1 MTGSLSGRCSLVTGA
16 GSGIGRAIAQAFA
29 AEGAHVAVVDIDGER
44 AKDSAAAINSSG
56 GVAIDITAD
65 VASADDAE
73 RAVGLCRE
81 RFGPPQILVNN
92 AGTGQLGTVDELSL
106 QQWQR
111 TFDINVTS
119 IFLMSRLVI
128 PDMTSHAAGRIIN
141 IASVTGLVASAGRAA
156 YCASKGAVVMLT
168 KAMALDLAPTGV
180 TVNAICPGVIETNM
194 TADSLKDA
202 AVREEKISKT
212 PVGWLGEPTD
222 IASGAV
228 YLTSAGARFVTGSC
242 LVIDGGWSID

>member
-1 MTGSLSGRCSLVTGA
+1 VTASLSGRCSLVTGA
-16 GSGIGRAIAQAFA
+16 GSGIGRAIAQALA
-29 AEGAHVAVVDIDGER
+29 AEGAHVAVVDVDGER
-44 AKDSAAAINSSG
+44 AKDSAVSISSSG

-73 RAVGLCRE
+73 RAVGVCRE

-128 PDMTSHAAGRIIN
+128 PDMTRQAAGRIIN

-168 KAMALDLAPTGV
+168 RAMALDLAPTGV
-180 TVNAICPGVIETNM
+180 TVNAICPGVIKTNM
-194 TADSLKDA
+194 TADSLNDP

-212 PVGWLGEPTD
+212 PVGWLGEPSD
-222 IASGAV
+222 IASGAI

>member
-1 MTGSLSGRCSLVTGA
+1 MTGRLSGQCSLVTGA
-16 GSGIGRAIAQAFA
+16 GSGIGRAIARAFA
-29 AEGAHVAVVDIDGER
+29 AEGAHVAVVDVDGDR
-44 AKDSAAAINSSG
+44 AKDSAFAINSIG
-56 GVAIDITAD
+56 GVATDITAD

-73 RAVGLCRE
+73 RAIGLCRE

-92 AGTGQLGTVDELSL
+92 AGTGQLGTVDELSF

-111 TFDINVTS
+111 TFDTNVTS

-128 PDMTSHAAGRIIN
+128 PDMTRQAAGRIIN

-180 TVNAICPGVIETNM
+180 TVNAICPGVIKTNM
-194 TADSLKDA
+194 TADSLKDP
-202 AVREEKISKT
+202 AVLEEKISKT
-212 PVGWLGEPTD
+212 PVGWLGEPSD

>member
-1 MTGSLSGRCSLVTGA
+1 VTASLSGRCSLVTGA
-16 GSGIGRAIAQAFA
+16 GSGIGRAIAQALA
-29 AEGAHVAVVDIDGER
+29 AEGAHVAVVDVDGER
-44 AKDSAAAINSSG
+44 AKDSAVSISSSG

-73 RAVGLCRE
+73 RAVGVCRE

-128 PDMTSHAAGRIIN
+128 PDMTRQAAGRIIN

-168 KAMALDLAPTGV
+168 RAMALDLAPTGV
-180 TVNAICPGVIETNM
+180 TVNAICPGVIKTNM
-194 TADSLKDA
+194 TADSLNDP

-212 PVGWLGEPTD
+212 PVGWLGEPSD
-222 IASGAV
+222 IASGAI
-228 YLTSAGARFVTGSC
+228 YLTSTGARFVTGSC

>member
-1 MTGSLSGRCSLVTGA
+1 MAGSLSGRCSLVTGA

-29 AEGAHVAVVDIDGER
+29 AEGAHVAVVDVDGER
-44 AKDSAAAINSSG
+44 AKDSAVAINSAG
-56 GVAIDITAD
+56 GVAIDIAAD

-73 RAVGLCRE
+73 RAVGMCRE

-92 AGTGQLGTVDELSL
+92 AGTGQLGTVNDLSL
-106 QQWQR
+106 RQWQR

-128 PDMTSHAAGRIIN
+128 PDMTGQAAGRIIN

-180 TVNAICPGVIETNM
+180 TVNAICPGVVKTNM

-202 AVREEKISKT
+202 AVLEEKISKT
-212 PVGWLGEPTD
+212 PVGWLGEPSD